1 MQVDIE
7 QIKRWL
13 KSQNKTIQDID
24 MNDYCAKCGY
34 PREAQHAY
42 GVLSEDVVHSVL
54 YHPFVEKPRVSNLPY
69 AT

>member
-34 PREAQHAY
+34 PREAHI
-42 GVLSEDVVHSVL
+42 L